1 MRRAICCAGVVL
13 WLLLVLTMIVTMRFL
28 NEAAPVQ
35 EISPADV
42 TAITKDVVQPMRS
55 LSFEKQ
61 PEKYVE
67 PADPMWRVPK
77 DHALLMEWLG
87 RNGGFEERDIAA
99 VCGMVQNEGGNCT
112 PTERKKLVWCVLDR
126 LSHPDTAYCGRTL
139 YEQIAYPG
147 QFDPSYVTAAYTAEV
162 RADVEDVLARWILKY
177 MFGYEIERELPEGY
191 VWYTGDL
198 IATNYFRNV
207 Y

>member
-1 MRRAICCAGVVL
+1 MRRAICCAGAVVVSL
-13 WLLLVLTMIVTMRFL
+13 CLMIIIAVRIIIVP
-28 NEAAPVQ
+28 EPEQ
-35 EISPADV
+35 EITPTDV
-42 TAITKDVVQPMRS
+42 TAITETVVQPMRS

-77 DHALLMEWLG
+77 DHALLMEWLS

-99 VCGMVQNEGGNCT
+99 VCGMVQNEGGNC
-112 PTERKKLVWCVLDR
+112 PPSERKKLVWCVLDR
-126 LSHPDTAYCGRTL
+126 LSHPETAYCGRTL

-147 QFDPSYVTAAYTAEV
+147 QFDPSYVTASYTQEV
-162 RADVEDVLARWILKY
+162 RDDVEDVLARWILKY
-177 MFGYEIERELPEGY
+177 MFNYEIERELPEGY
-191 VWYTGDL
+191 VWYTGDE
-198 IATNYFRNV
+198 IVTNYFRNV